1 MYVMIAR
8 FYIAFGKS
16 ALRVCMGIVAT
27 LTVHAQTTPL
37 QHKAAR
43 IHTAVLTVDTHADAP
58 INMMKESFD
67 LGQQHRFEEDG
78 SQIDL
83 PRMKKGEMDAMF
95 FAVYLGQGKRTPEAN
110 AEAKQKA
117 LAIFD
122 KIHEAARNY
131 PDQAE
136 IATTTKD
143 AYRLEKAGKRAMFI
157 GMENGWPIGNDLAN
171 LKTYYDLG
179 LRYITLSHSLNND
192 ICDSSTDPD
201 GPEHN
206 GLSAFGYKVVEEM
219 NRLGIMVDISHVS
232 DATFFDVMRVSKAP
246 AIASHSSCRA
256 LCVHPRNMTDDMIRA
271 LAKNGGVIQ
280 VNFVPDFL
288 RKPPHEQEISMKA
301 LRLQFMRDQLT
312 DEERQA
318 LRAEMKATKERY
330 ADRLPTVK
338 DAVDHIEHVIRL
350 VGVNHVGIGMDMD
363 GGGEVIGCRDV
374 SQIGTI
380 TEELVRRGYSTKDIR
395 KIWGGNIMRVLSE
408 AEKIARTF
416 K

>member
-1 MYVMIAR
+1 MT
-8 FYIAFGKS
+8 
-16 ALRVCMGIVAT
+16 AT
-27 LTVHAQTTPL
+27 LTAVGQSTKL
-37 QHKAAR
+37 QKKAAR
-43 IHTAVLTVDTHADAP
+43 IHAAVLTVDTHADAP
-58 INMMKESFD
+58 INMMKEGFD
-67 LGQQHRFEEDG
+67 LGVEHRFEEDG

-83 PRMKKGEMDAMF
+83 PRMKKGGMDAMF

-122 KIHEAARNY
+122 KIHQAAKMH

-136 IATTTKD
+136 MATTAQQ

-157 GMENGWPIGNDLAN
+157 GMENGWPVGTDLAN
-171 LKTYYDLG
+171 LKEFYELG

-206 GLSAFGYKVVEEM
+206 GLSPFGYKVVEEM

-256 LCVHPRNMTDDMIRA
+256 LCDHPRNMTDEMIRA

-280 VNFVPDFL
+280 INFVPDFL

-312 DEERQA
+312 DEERTVLQK
-318 LRAEMKATKERY
+318 EMKATKERY
-330 ADRLPTVK
+330 ADQLPSVK
-338 DAVDHIEHVIRL
+338 DAVDHIDHVVRL
-350 VGVNHVGIGMDMD
+350 VGINHVGIGMDLD

-374 SQIGTI
+374 SEIGAI
-380 TEELVRRGYSTKDIR
+380 TEELVRRGYSAKAIR
-395 KIWGGNIMRVLSE
+395 KIWGGNIMRVLTE
-408 AEKIARTF
+408 AEKVARTY

>member
-1 MYVMIAR
+1 
-8 FYIAFGKS
+8 
-16 ALRVCMGIVAT
+16 
-27 LTVHAQTTPL
+27 
-37 QHKAAR
+37 
-43 IHTAVLTVDTHADAP
+43 
-58 INMMKESFD
+58 
-67 LGQQHRFEEDG
+67 
-78 SQIDL
+78 
-83 PRMKKGEMDAMF
+83 
-95 FAVYLGQGKRTPEAN
+95 
-110 AEAKQKA
+110 
-117 LAIFD
+117 
-122 KIHEAARNY
+122 
-131 PDQAE
+131 
-136 IATTTKD
+136 
-143 AYRLEKAGKRAMFI
+143 
-157 GMENGWPIGNDLAN
+157 
-171 LKTYYDLG
+171 
-179 LRYITLSHSLNND
+179 
-192 ICDSSTDPD
+192 
-201 GPEHN
+201 
-206 GLSAFGYKVVEEM
+206 
-219 NRLGIMVDISHVS
+219 
-232 DATFFDVMRVSKAP
+232 
-246 AIASHSSCRA
+246 
-256 LCVHPRNMTDDMIRA
+256 MIRA

-408 AEKIARTF
+408 AEKVARTF